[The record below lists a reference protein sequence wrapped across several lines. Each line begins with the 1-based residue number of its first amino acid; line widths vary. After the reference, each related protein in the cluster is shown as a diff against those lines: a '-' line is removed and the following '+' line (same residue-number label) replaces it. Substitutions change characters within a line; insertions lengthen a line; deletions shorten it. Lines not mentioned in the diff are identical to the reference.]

1 MGSTAVT
8 QPSWTVAPG
17 APRVF
22 STVWL
27 FRSLLGF
34 AFCISFFVLV
44 EPAPVDGLLIA
55 LFVFGLFFGIVRIRR
70 MPVLPVV
77 LLTGLAVAN
86 LVSMLGADDPVRA
99 TFYTFVTFYMMTSWA
114 LFVGAVDFYGASVL
128 KTVFVGYSV
137 AVMLAVVPAIAS
149 YFHLIGFQSVLLLFG
164 RPKGLFKDPNVY
176 GPFLVLIGV
185 MAITGCLPVANRF
198 VQLVMAVTA
207 SLGIALSYSRAC
219 WINYSVSL
227 VLFAVL
233 DQILPSHAPE
243 GRSTSFRQ
251 LVGFAILA
259 ILTLAAVSQIPA
271 VKTMLAVRLGQ
282 GGMQGYDQIRFQTQ
296 QLAVRAA
303 IEHPLG
309 IGPGQSE
316 GTFTYAT
323 HSSFVRVLGENG
335 LLGLFCFVSFLIATL
350 VQAIAQ
356 ASRAQSRQW
365 RSIYLAAA
373 ACICGHLINSGVVDT
388 VHWRHF
394 WFLLAL
400 PWAPNSV
407 VAAHRAFG
415 RIL

>member
-1 MGSTAVT
+1 MGSTSVI
-8 QPSWTVAPG
+8 QPSWTIAPE
-17 APRVF
+17 AASL
-22 STVWL
+22 STSAWL
-27 FRSLLGF
+27 FRRLLGF

-55 LFVFGLFFGIVRIRR
+55 LFAFGLFFGIVRLRR
-70 MPVLPVV
+70 MPILPVV
-77 LLTGLAVAN
+77 LLTGLAVSN
-86 LVSMLGADDPVRA
+86 LVSMLDADDLVRA

-114 LFVGAVDFYGASVL
+114 LFVGALDFFGASVL
-128 KTVFVGYSV
+128 KPMFVGYS
-137 AVMLAVVPAIAS
+137 LAVLLAVIPAIAS
-149 YFHLIGFQSVLLLFG
+149 YFHLIGFQSYLLLFG

-198 VQLVMAVTA
+198 LQLVMAVTA

-219 WINYSVSL
+219 WINYAVAL
-227 VLFAVL
+227 VLFALL
-233 DQILPSHAPE
+233 DHILPSQAAE
-243 GRSTSFRQ
+243 GRSTSFPH
-251 LVGFAILA
+251 LVGFALLA
-259 ILTLAAVSQIPA
+259 ILGIAAISQIPV

-303 IEHPLG
+303 IDQPLG

-323 HSSFVRVLGENG
+323 HSSYVRVLGENG

-350 VQAIAQ
+350 VQAMAQ
-356 ASRAQSRQW
+356 VGRAQTRQW

-407 VAAHRAFG
+407 VAAQRAYG